1 MERLTTKN
9 NVGIN
14 VFKMGYEC
22 DSCSNLI
29 WRLPDIIGEGSPTDK
44 LAYYEDLEERLVKTY
59 GECDE
64 LLKTIVDSL
73 EKNHE
78 LSKPLFKSKLLIEE
92 DVDKWEQLKERDTAK
107 KPIKTTE
114 ETGIRYTYSY
124 RCPNCGGNFMGTG
137 IADFCYHCGQRLDF
151 GGLDEI

>member
-29 WRLPDIIGEGSPTDK
+29 QRLPDIIGEGSPTDK

-64 LLKTIVDSL
+64 LLKIIVDSL

-107 KPIKTTE
+107 KPIKNGAKFTLIYE
-114 ETGIRYTYSY
+114 
-124 RCPNCGGNFMGTG
+124 CPVCGCK
-137 IADFCYHCGQRLDF
+137 DVSWQSFCDECGQRLDWS
-151 GGLDEI
+151 EQI

>member
-107 KPIKTTE
+107 KPIKTKGLKGFHGNVYKVVGE
-114 ETGIRYTYSY
+114 CS
-124 RCPNCGGNFMGTG
+124 NCGCGVNSFMM
-137 IADFCYHCGQRLDF
+137 FCDYCGQRLKWED
-151 GGLDEI
+151 

>member
-107 KPIKTTE
+107 KPIKTKGLKNFHGNIYKVVGE
-114 ETGIRYTYSY
+114 CS
-124 RCPNCGGNFMGTG
+124 NCGCGVNSFMM
-137 IADFCYHCGQRLDF
+137 FCDYCGQRLDWS
-151 GGLDEI
+151 E

>member
-29 WRLPDIIGEGSPTDK
+29 QRLPDIIGEGSPTDK

-64 LLKTIVDSL
+64 LLKIIVDSL

-107 KPIKTTE
+107 KPIKNGAKFTPIYE
-114 ETGIRYTYSY
+114 
-124 RCPNCGGNFMGTG
+124 CPVCGCK
-137 IADFCYHCGQRLDF
+137 DVSWQSFCDECGQRLDWR
-151 GGLDEI
+151 EQI

>member
-107 KPIKTTE
+107 KPIKTKGLKDFNGNVYKVVGE
-114 ETGIRYTYSY
+114 
-124 RCPNCGGNFMGTG
+124 CPSCGCGVSNRMR
-137 IADFCYHCGQRLDF
+137 FCDECGQRLDWS
-151 GGLDEI
+151 

>member
-107 KPIKTTE
+107 KPIKTKGLKNFHGNIYKVVGE
-114 ETGIRYTYSY
+114 CS
-124 RCPNCGGNFMGTG
+124 NCGCGVNSFMM
-137 IADFCYHCGQRLDF
+137 FCDYCGQRLKW
-151 GGLDEI
+151 EE

>member
-107 KPIKTTE
+107 KPIKNGAKFTPIYE
-114 ETGIRYTYSY
+114 
-124 RCPNCGGNFMGTG
+124 CPVCGCK
-137 IADFCYHCGQRLDF
+137 DVSWQSFCDECGQRLDWS
-151 GGLDEI
+151 E

>member
-107 KPIKTTE
+107 KPIKTK
-114 ETGIRYTYSY
+114 GLKDFHGNIYKVVGK
-124 RCPNCGGNFMGTG
+124 CPNCGCGVSNRMR
-137 IADFCYHCGQRLDF
+137 FCDECGQRLDWS
-151 GGLDEI
+151 E

>member
-107 KPIKTTE
+107 KPIKTK
-114 ETGIRYTYSY
+114 GLKDFNGNVYKVVGK
-124 RCPNCGGNFMGTG
+124 CPNCGCDVNGMMK
-137 IADFCYHCGQRLDF
+137 FCDECGQRLDWS
-151 GGLDEI
+151 E

>member
-29 WRLPDIIGEGSPTDK
+29 QRLPDIIGEGSPTDK

-64 LLKTIVDSL
+64 LLKIIVDSL

-107 KPIKTTE
+107 KPIKNGAKFTPIYE
-114 ETGIRYTYSY
+114 
-124 RCPNCGGNFMGTG
+124 CPVCGCK
-137 IADFCYHCGQRLDF
+137 DVSWQSFCDECRQRLDWS
-151 GGLDEI
+151 EQI

>member
-29 WRLPDIIGEGSPTDK
+29 QRLPDIIGEGSPTDK

-64 LLKTIVDSL
+64 LLKIIVDSL

-107 KPIKTTE
+107 KPIKNGAKFTPICE
-114 ETGIRYTYSY
+114 
-124 RCPNCGGNFMGTG
+124 CPVCGCK
-137 IADFCYHCGQRLDF
+137 DVSWQSFCDECGQRLDWS
-151 GGLDEI
+151 EQI

>member
-1 MERLTTKN
+1 M
-9 NVGIN
+9 
-14 VFKMGYEC
+14 
-22 DSCSNLI
+22 
-29 WRLPDIIGEGSPTDK
+29 
-44 LAYYEDLEERLVKTY
+44 AYYEDLEERLVKTY

-64 LLKTIVDSL
+64 LLKIIVDSL

-78 LSKPLFKSKLLIEE
+78 LSKPLFKLKLLIEE

-114 ETGIRYTYSY
+114 ETGIRYADSY

>member
-64 LLKTIVDSL
+64 LLKIIVDSL
-73 EKNHE
+73 EKNHK

-107 KPIKTTE
+107 RPIKTKGLKDFNGNVYKVVGE
-114 ETGIRYTYSY
+114 
-124 RCPNCGGNFMGTG
+124 CPNCGCDVSNRMR
-137 IADFCYHCGQRLDF
+137 FCDECGQRLDWS
-151 GGLDEI
+151 

>member
-1 MERLTTKN
+1 
-9 NVGIN
+9 
-14 VFKMGYEC
+14 MGYEC

-64 LLKTIVDSL
+64 LLKIIVDSL

-107 KPIKTTE
+107 RPIKNGAKFTPIYE
-114 ETGIRYTYSY
+114 
-124 RCPNCGGNFMGTG
+124 CPVCGCK
-137 IADFCYHCGQRLDF
+137 DVSWQSFCDECGQRLDWS
-151 GGLDEI
+151 E

>member
-29 WRLPDIIGEGSPTDK
+29 QRLPDIIGEGSPTDK

-64 LLKTIVDSL
+64 LLKIIVDSL

-107 KPIKTTE
+107 KPIKNGAKFTPIYE
-114 ETGIRYTYSY
+114 
-124 RCPNCGGNFMGTG
+124 CPVCGCK
-137 IADFCYHCGQRLDF
+137 DVSWQSFCDECGQRLDWS
-151 GGLDEI
+151 EQI

>member
-29 WRLPDIIGEGSPTDK
+29 YRLPDIIGEGSPTDK

-64 LLKTIVDSL
+64 LLKIIVDSL

-107 KPIKTTE
+107 RPIKIKGLKDFNGNVYKVIGE
-114 ETGIRYTYSY
+114 
-124 RCPNCGGNFMGTG
+124 CPNCGCVVSSMMK
-137 IADFCYHCGQRLDF
+137 FCDECGQRLDW
-151 GGLDEI
+151 GE